1 MATIQRPTK
10 EGSVRTYQEKVGL
23 GFVDILASEMDADL
37 DTIYAAWNGGVDS
50 VTLKDGAVTTPKLV
64 DGAVT
69 TPKLVDGAVT
79 TLKLANPPNGV
90 STAKL
95 NIGAAVATR
104 TSVNLASAV
113 NLTDTM
119 STLITLGSVTL
130 RGGIV
135 LFLMPLS
142 GQLELTPAGSTGA
155 TLEIAVD
162 STTVQSIFYTAYGG
176 AAIWV
181 PVNYNFSAMWTASAG
196 AHTILLRGKRTS
208 GTATWQL
215 SAGYFGFMEFA

>member
-1 MATIQRPTK
+1 RQPLRGDCVYEQRLGRRGGIRLGAKMATIQRPTK

-50 VTLKDGAVTTPKLV
+50 GTLKDGAVTTPKLV

-95 NIGAAVATR
+95 N
-104 TSVNLASAV
+104 
-113 NLTDTM
+113 
-119 STLITLGSVTL
+119 
-130 RGGIV
+130 
-135 LFLMPLS
+135 
-142 GQLELTPAGSTGA
+142 TGA
-155 TLEIAVD
+155 GAPPR
-162 STTVQSIFYTAYGG
+162 TA
-176 AAIWV
+176 AN
-181 PVNYNFSAMWTASAG
+181 PAS
-196 AHTILLRGKRTS
+196 
-208 GTATWQL
+208 
-215 SAGYFGFMEFA
+215 